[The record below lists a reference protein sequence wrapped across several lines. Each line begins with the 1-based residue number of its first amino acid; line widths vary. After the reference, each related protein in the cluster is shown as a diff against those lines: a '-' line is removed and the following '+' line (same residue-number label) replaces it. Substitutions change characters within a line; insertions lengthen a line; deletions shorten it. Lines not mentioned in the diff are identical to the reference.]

1 MGTAVAQGEGT
12 KKRTW
17 FILGPALGFFAAA
30 LILLACI
37 IFLRTDRPILWP
49 PDRSAL
55 LTAAYCVFGTAFA
68 GALVALVWLASFVI
82 AVLMKR
88 RTWRDLGNAL
98 LSLLIMLALLVAAIE
113 VSLKAFYWPWA
124 SASVVHTVRSNP
136 EKWRL
141 PACARIVAAGKDGTL
156 AGKLSEDLDDLP
168 PETRAAVNYV
178 LAAAGDREALAALM
192 DVAED
197 LPEGSAGDVSD
208 QTPISDRA
216 DVLFLVR
223 QIVNPDLESL
233 RQLAAEGGA
242 DLSALKW
249 DGTARRYV
257 SAPPEEEAR

>member
-1 MGTAVAQGEGT
+1 MAEGGRTA
-12 KKRTW
+12 KRTW
-17 FILGPALGFFAAA
+17 FILGPAVGFFAAA
-30 LILLACI
+30 LILLASI

-49 PDRSAL
+49 PDRAAL

-68 GALVALVWLASFVI
+68 AALVALVWLASYVI

-124 SASVVHTVRSNP
+124 SASVVYTARSNP

-141 PACARIVAAGKDGTL
+141 PACAQIVAAGKDGTL
-156 AGKLSEDLDDLP
+156 VGNLSEGVDDLP
-168 PETRAAVNYV
+168 PATQAAVNYV
-178 LAAAGDREALAALM
+178 LAAAGDKAALAGLIT
-192 DVAED
+192 VAEG
-197 LPEGSAGDVSD
+197 LPESSPYDVSD

-223 QIVNPDLESL
+223 QLVGPDLESL
-233 RQLAAEGGA
+233 QQLASESGV
-242 DLSALKW
+242 DLSALEW
-249 DGTARRYV
+249 DGAARRYV
-257 SAPPEEEAR
+257 SAPRENETR